1 MDSNT
6 NIPKPD
12 WLTDDLIEEL
22 KIDIAE
28 CDNPYTDEEMDKID
42 FDGVIDWKRYN
53 AAAAKDILLKY
64 GII

>member
-1 MDSNT
+1 MDS

-12 WLTDDLIEEL
+12 WLTDELIEEL

-28 CDNPYTDEEMDKID
+28 CDNPYTDEEMNKID
-42 FDGVIDWKRYN
+42 FGGSIDWKRYN
-53 AAAAKDILLKY
+53 ATAAKDILLKY

>member
-1 MDSNT
+1 MNS

-12 WLTDDLIEEL
+12 WLTDELIEEL

-28 CDNPYTDEEMDKID
+28 CDNPYTDEEMDQID
-42 FDGVIDWKRYN
+42 FDGSIDWKRYN
-53 AAAAKDILLKY
+53 AAAAKDILSKY